1 MANAVID
8 SLKSG
13 TLGVYMGYL
22 QKYVQMF
29 KQLNPIIINL
39 KSRYIYIRLSK
50 ALHKSLSKSLYL
62 SLSLCARE
70 MSPILTAHLLILYRI
85 VTCEQYEILLYT
97 PSFFV

>member
-29 KQLNPIIINL
+29 KL
-39 KSRYIYIRLSK
+39 KADIYTLI
-50 ALHKSLSKSLYL
+50 KSTS
-62 SLSLCARE
+62 
-70 MSPILTAHLLILYRI
+70 
-85 VTCEQYEILLYT
+85 
-97 PSFFV
+97 

>member
-39 KSRYIYIRLSK
+39 KSRYIYAYQKHFIN
-50 ALHKSLSKSLYL
+50 L

-97 PSFFV
+97 PFFFKVKLY

>member
-39 KSRYIYIRLSK
+39 KSRYIYAYQKHFINLS
-50 ALHKSLSKSLYL
+50 LNLSI

-97 PSFFV
+97 PFFLK